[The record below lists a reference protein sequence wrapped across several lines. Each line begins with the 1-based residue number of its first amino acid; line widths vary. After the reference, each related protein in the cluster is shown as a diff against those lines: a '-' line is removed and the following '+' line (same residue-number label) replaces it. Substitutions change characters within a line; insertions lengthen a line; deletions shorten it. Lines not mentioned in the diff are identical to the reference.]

1 MCTGADRNV
10 VRGRRWGW
18 GLLDAE
24 LGEELEGGTHAHE
37 RVLQT
42 QTFNAA
48 DRMTHGVGGSYTT

>member
-1 MCTGADRNV
+1 MCTGADCNV